1 MKIKIK
7 NKGFPTAQDGYLEA
21 NKEYDLPE
29 HFALYCVKK
38 MKSAEY
44 VTEQKKQIRRT
55 GRKAK

>member
-7 NKGFPTAQDGYLEA
+7 DKSFPTTQYGYMEA

-38 MKSAEY
+38 MKSAEF
-44 VTEQKKQIRRT
+44 VDVQKKQVRRNN
-55 GRKAK
+55 RKAK